1 MKSIFYRYPLLY
13 DLGMIFI
20 YFDGLKILKDI
31 VGRGKSVFE
40 PGCGYGRMKKYLY
53 PDCSYSGV
61 DLNETFIEYGKKRN
75 RDIDI
80 GDALDER
87 WYRESDTILLCDIIH
102 HLNGQK
108 YDLISA
114 AIKFAREKVVI
125 IEPWF
130 VDIGA
135 KRNVFSRL
143 VGKFMAAMDA
153 DGFNEIDQWLSKD
166 EYMDLFHSI
175 KELYQIKKIKMWN
188 FRNHLFVE
196 MCV

>member
-108 YDLISA
+108 HDLVSA
-114 AIKFAREKVVI
+114 AVKFAREKVVI

-130 VDIGA
+130 VDVAA
-135 KRNVFSRL
+135 KRNVFSR
-143 VGKFMAAMDA
+143 VIGKFMAVMDA

-166 EYMDLFHSI
+166 EYMDLFRSI
-175 KELYQIKKIKMWN
+175 KELHHIKKMKMWD
-188 FRNHLFVE
+188 FRNHIFVE